1 MTTWMFWIAPLAVL
15 ACAAGVFLN
24 LRRRRRAHSSLMLAC
39 VAGADCG
46 TFHRITDE
54 AMLIGRAA
62 HCLARIADPD
72 ASREHA
78 LLQRAAT
85 GLRLRDLGSA
95 NGTWIDGRRVFDELL
110 APGDQFQIGRSVYAV
125 LDTRSEWPRARVV
138 SPAAPGP
145 VSLEPGARSATPLA
159 RLSQCDLD
167 EVVHVGQHF
176 VVRRAVL
183 RAERLADAARCSL
196 GDGCTVAVKFIN
208 DALLRRDP
216 DGLRASFARH
226 LCAGMA
232 LNHALV
238 TPIYG
243 GDDAHDPPYLI
254 EAFAHGGSLAGR
266 MRERVPQHEALRLM
280 HELSEAL
287 AALHDAGLAHGALTA
302 GDVLIGADNRIQ
314 LANIG
319 LARLFAAGAMVTGH
333 DGSGA
338 TSDMRAFANLACQVL
353 GCDEAYSSAS
363 RMKSAPEKPA
373 APDCASVTLPRELH
387 SAIQLTLSMDVRRRV
402 LSAREFAQ
410 LFAYVRGVG
419 GLAAPPAALDKPAHG
434 LRPIRLHVAASR
446 RIVPVTG
453 TPMLL
458 GRDMLNPAD
467 REISRWHAE
476 IFFADNA
483 WHVRPMPRATNGV
496 LVCGQRIDG
505 PCVVDIG
512 DELVLGS
519 TALRV
524 VA

>member
-1 MTTWMFWIAPLAVL
+1 MPVWMIWAAPCMALLLAILAVML
-15 ACAAGVFLN
+15 
-24 LRRRRRAHSSLMLAC
+24 LRRRERRAQPGLMLAC
-39 VAGADCG
+39 VAGADAG
-46 TFHRITDE
+46 AFYRISDE
-54 AMLIGRAA
+54 ALLIGRAT
-62 HCLARIADPD
+62 HCPARIDDPD

-78 LLQRAAT
+78 ILQRAVAR
-85 GLRLRDLGSA
+85 LRLRDLGSA

-110 APGDQFQIGRSVYAV
+110 APGDQFQIGHSVFAV
-125 LDTRSEWPRARVV
+125 LDARSEWPSPRAMPPDLAEV
-138 SPAAPGP
+138 SAA
-145 VSLEPGARSATPLA
+145 PLA

-176 VVRRAVL
+176 VVRRAVM
-183 RAERLADAARCSL
+183 RAGCPGDETRCNVADS
-196 GDGCTVAVKFIN
+196 CTVAVKFLN
-208 DALLRRDP
+208 DTLLRRDP

-226 LCAGMA
+226 LRAGMA
-232 LNHALV
+232 LKHALV
-238 TPIYG
+238 APIYG
-243 GDDAHDPPYLI
+243 GDDAHEPPYLI

-287 AALHDAGLAHGALTA
+287 SALHDAGLAHGALTA
-302 GDVLIGADNRIQ
+302 GDVLIGADNRIL
-314 LANIG
+314 LANVG
-319 LARLFAAGAMVTGH
+319 LARLFAARGGATARSHAGA
-333 DGSGA
+333 GA
-338 TSDMRAFANLACQVL
+338 TSDMRAFASLACQLL
-353 GCDEAYSSAS
+353 GCDDANS
-363 RMKSAPEKPA
+363 RPAPGKSAA
-373 APDCASVTLPRELH
+373 LDDASVTLPRELRA
-387 SAIQLTLSMDVRRRV
+387 AIHLTLGMDARRRV

-410 LFAYVRGVG
+410 LIAEFRGVD
-419 GLAAPPAALDKPAHG
+419 GLAAPACDLDKPAPA

-476 IFFADNA
+476 LYFTDNA
-483 WHVRPMPRATNGV
+483 WHVRPMPRAANGV
-496 LVCGQRIDG
+496 LVRGQRIDG

>member
-1 MTTWMFWIAPLAVL
+1 MPNWFLWFAPCAALALVAAVL
-15 ACAAGVFLN
+15 
-24 LRRRRRAHSSLMLAC
+24 LRRRQRRAQSSLMLAC
-39 VAGADCG
+39 VAGVDSGA
-46 TFHRITDE
+46 FYRIADE
-54 AMLIGRAA
+54 ALLIGRAA

-110 APGDQFQIGRSVYAV
+110 AAGDQFQIGCSVYAV
-125 LDTRSEWPRARVV
+125 LDARSEWPSPRVAPPDSV
-138 SPAAPGP
+138 AVAPVASAA
-145 VSLEPGARSATPLA
+145 SQLA

-176 VVRRAVL
+176 VVRRALL
-183 RAERLADAARCSL
+183 RAGCLVDDTRCSA
-196 GDGCTVAVKFIN
+196 GDACTVAVKFLN

-216 DGLRASFARH
+216 DGLRTSFARH
-226 LCAGMA
+226 LRAGMA

-238 TPIYG
+238 APIYG

-287 AALHDAGLAHGALTA
+287 AALHHAGLAHGALTA

-319 LARLFAAGAMVTGH
+319 LARLFAART
-333 DGSGA
+333 GA
-338 TSDMRAFANLACQVL
+338 TDKNHEGCGAASDMRAFASLACQLL
-353 GCDEAYSSAS
+353 GCDEAYAAAP
-363 RMKSAPEKPA
+363 RLRSAPGQSA
-373 APDCASVTLPRELH
+373 ALDDASVTLPRELRA
-387 SAIQLTLSMDVRRRV
+387 AIQLTLGLDARRRV

-410 LFAYVRGVG
+410 LFADVR
-419 GLAAPPAALDKPAHG
+419 GLAALSGESSDKPAHA

-476 IFFADNA
+476 IYFADNA
-483 WHVRPMPRATNGV
+483 WYVRPMSRAANGV
-496 LVCGQRIDG
+496 LVRGQRIDG